1 MGISQV
7 SVIKRFVCKHCGHG
21 PETHVLVA
29 HDSRYEVWH
38 CNVPASFGSAACLC
52 SAWEPIVLRVECQ
65 HAAEHGAGICLYCGF
80 NGDTLHRAGAK
91 DDAEKL
97 RMDLLPPIAI
107 QELARVLTYGARK
120 YLPNGWRS
128 VDDADKRYTAA
139 LLRHLMAA
147 MRGERIDPESGL
159 THLSHV
165 LCNAVFLV
173 ELDGGSQ

>member
-7 SVIKRFVCKHCGHG
+7 SVGRFVCKHCGHG
-21 PETHVLVA
+21 PETHLLLESGVPG
-29 HDSRYEVWH
+29 VWH
-38 CNVPASFGSAACLC
+38 CTVPASFGSAACLC
-52 SAWEPIVLRVECQ
+52 SAWEPIVPKL
-65 HAAEHGAGICLYCGF
+65 
-80 NGDTLHRAGAK
+80 LHVPGAK

>member
-1 MGISQV
+1 
-7 SVIKRFVCKHCGHG
+7 
-21 PETHVLVA
+21 
-29 HDSRYEVWH
+29 
-38 CNVPASFGSAACLC
+38 
-52 SAWEPIVLRVECQ
+52 
-65 HAAEHGAGICLYCGF
+65 
-80 NGDTLHRAGAK
+80 
-91 DDAEKL
+91 
-97 RMDLLPPIAI
+97 MDLLPPIAI